1 MMPKPLVLLLLLY
14 PLTAG
19 AQFPWPVTPF
29 QETHVITGT
38 FCEYRDTAP
47 APHYHNGTDIPKE
60 DRSPVYPC
68 ADGIVT
74 AIDPT
79 GSSAYVRVGRF
90 AYVHIAPNPALSLG
104 DSVFKS
110 ETVLGTILDGLGHVH
125 LTEGQVGS
133 EVNALRKSTG
143 LAPYVDTW
151 APVINFVKLFLT
163 GTNSEFTGGIVSSR
177 VDIVAHLSERN
188 GPPGSSSSVLNN
200 GAYKVGYRVLTANR
214 DSVVYLPPTNG
225 VRFQFDRKPSGD
237 VHYTFHP
244 SYSSTSMHVYY
255 VSNTANGRAYW
266 DTETLLPGNYTLHV
280 FAEDTYGNAGNAYV
294 PVQIS
299 KKDLLAPAR
308 PLLLSI
314 TQPATPVARW
324 LANSEVDLRGY
335 RLYASAEN
343 VNAWQLAVDETTLP
357 RNITFASLAMPA
369 HDAYYRLTAVDT
381 TAPPNESP
389 YSDVYGLA
397 SSLRP
402 ERILIVDGFDRF
414 GGSGSWSQPWH
425 YFVFQHGDA
434 IAAAGFAFESC
445 ANEEIISGAIKLADY
460 QAVFWLLGDESTTD
474 ETFNDT
480 EQARVKAYLQNG
492 GRLFVSGSEVA
503 WDLDTA
509 ARGTASDE
517 AFLRDYLKADYVA
530 DDANNTTVTGEAG
543 GIFAG
548 LNFTYGSLP
557 YIEDYPDAI
566 APVAGSTACLR
577 YGNGQIAG
585 IQFEGVFPNGT
596 QPGKLVY
603 LGFPFETVSAATA
616 RGELMQ
622 RVLAFFFPGAT
633 AIADAPAEDLPR
645 EFVLYQNYPNPFNP
659 STTIRF
665 GLPASAVVRLEIY
678 DMLGRR
684 VRTWPARVY
693 QAGIHS
699 LSWEGKTDAGVTVT
713 SGEYFLRMVAEANGR
728 EKISRVIK
736 LSFVR

>member
-1 MMPKPLVLLLLLY
+1 MMPKPLVVFVLLC
-14 PLTAG
+14 PLTAA
-19 AQFPWPVTPF
+19 AQFPWPVTPL
-29 QETHVITGT
+29 QETHAITGT

-68 ADGIVT
+68 ADGLIT

-90 AYVHIAPNPALSLG
+90 AYVHIAPNPALSVG

-110 ETVLGTILDGLGHVH
+110 VTVLGTILDGLGHVH

-133 EVNALRKSTG
+133 EVNALRKDTG
-143 LAPYVDTW
+143 LTPYVDTW

-163 GTNSEFTGGIVSSR
+163 GSNTEFTAGNVSSR
-177 VDIVAHLSERN
+177 VDIVAHISERN
-188 GPPGSSSSVLNN
+188 GPPGSSNSVLNN
-200 GAYKVGYRVLTANR
+200 GAYKVGYRILTASR
-214 DSVVYLPPTNG
+214 DVVVYLPPTNG

-244 SYSSTSMHVYY
+244 TYSSTSMHVYY
-255 VSNTANGRAYW
+255 VSNTANGRSYW
-266 DTETLLPGNYTLHV
+266 DTETLPPGNYTLHV
-280 FAEDTYGNAGNAYV
+280 FAEDTYGNVGNAYV

-308 PLLLSI
+308 PLLLAI
-314 TQPATPVARW
+314 TNAGTPRARW
-324 LANSEVDLRGY
+324 LANNEVDLRGY
-335 RLYASAEN
+335 RLYVSPGN
-343 VNAWQLAVDETTLP
+343 VNAWQLAMDETALP
-357 RNITFASLAMPA
+357 GNLTSTSLALPA
-369 HDAYYRLTAVDT
+369 GDAYYRLTAVDT
-381 TAPPNESP
+381 TTPPNESP
-389 YSDVYGLA
+389 HSDVYGLA
-397 SSLRP
+397 SSPRP
-402 ERILIVDGFDRF
+402 ERILVVDGFDRY

-425 YFVFQHGDA
+425 YFVFHYGDA

-445 ANEEIISGAIKLADY
+445 ANDEILSGAIKLEDY

-474 ETFNDT
+474 ETFSSV
-480 EQARVKAYLQNG
+480 EQARVQAYLQQG

-509 ARGTASDE
+509 ARGSASDE

-543 GIFAG
+543 SIFAG
-548 LNFTYGSLP
+548 MNFTYGSLP

-585 IQFEGVFPNGT
+585 VQFEGLFPGGAR
-596 QPGKLVY
+596 PGRLVY
-603 LGFPFETVSAATA
+603 LGFPFETIAAASARA
-616 RGELMQ
+616 ELMQ

-633 AIADAPAEDLPR
+633 AVASDPAADVPR

-665 GLPASAVVRLEIY
+665 GLPASGVVHLEIY
-678 DMLGRR
+678 DVLGRL
-684 VRTWPARVY
+684 VHMWPARHYAAGVHEVRWDGRN
-693 QAGIHS
+693 QAG
-699 LSWEGKTDAGVTVT
+699 AAVA
-713 SGEYFLRMVAEANGR
+713 SGEYLLRLRAEGSDKR
-728 EKISRVIK
+728 EFRGVSK
-736 LSFVR
+736 LSLLR